1 MTSPRSDSTWFI
13 TGCSTGLGRALAER
27 VLERGYKAVLTAR
40 DPKSLEPLAAK
51 HPGRAL
57 ALALD
62 VTDAAQRERVV
73 AEAERTFG
81 GIDALVNN
89 AGYGYVAGIE
99 EGEDDEI
106 RAMFETN
113 VFALAALTRLVLPGM
128 RKRGKGHVINLSS
141 IGGLVGNPA
150 SGYYCATK
158 FAVEGISEA
167 LSKEASPLGI
177 RVTLIEPGPFR
188 TDFQGRSI
196 RRARQ
201 PIDAYAE
208 TVAVRRTQLA
218 AASGKQPGDPVRAAD
233 AIIRVFESDNPP
245 LHLVLG
251 KIGVGRVREKL
262 NDLLQSM
269 DEWNDV
275 SLGTDF
281 PEGGVAAEAAPGVK
295 KPVAKV

>member
-1 MTSPRSDSTWFI
+1 MTSAKSDSTWFI

-40 DPKSLEPLAAK
+40 DPKSLETLAARY
-51 HPGRAL
+51 PGRAL
-57 ALALD
+57 AIALD
-62 VTDAAQRERVV
+62 VTDGKQRDRAV

-81 GIDALVNN
+81 GIDVLVNN
-89 AGYGYVAGIE
+89 AGYGYLAAIE
-99 EGEDDEI
+99 EGEDAEI

-113 VFALAALTRLVLPGM
+113 VFALAALTRSVLPGM
-128 RKRGKGHVINLSS
+128 RKRGRGHVINLSS
-141 IGGLVGNPA
+141 IGGLIGNPA

-167 LSKEASPLGI
+167 LSKEVGPLGLK
-177 RVTLIEPGPFR
+177 VTLIEPGPFR

-196 RRARQ
+196 HTSKQR
-201 PIDAYAE
+201 IDAYAE

-218 AASGKQPGDPVRAAD
+218 ASSGKQPGDPVRAAD
-233 AIIRVFESDNPP
+233 AIIRVFESADPP

-262 NDLLQSM
+262 NDLLHSM

-275 SLGTDF
+275 SLGADF
-281 PEGGVAAEAAPGVK
+281 PEGGVAADAAPGVK